1 MLRSAAQAVQLRR
14 RGVQGQRFLPHRQP
28 RVDEE
33 SKQRVGDVE
42 LVFGHRRVEQQRE
55 VRRIGKVEWLRRQIV
70 GFGELEGLAVRGGR
84 RQLAGYPQATARR
97 PRIPPSAT
105 YRCGVGDSLKSLNP
119 SLATRISQWLR
130 PDWSRTLL
138 ARRVAAAGLVVLA
151 GVAALRPDPDG
162 ERASVVVAAHDLGP
176 GAALS
181 TDDLLLEKRLVP
193 TIPDGAQSDI
203 DTVVGSTLA
212 GPARRGEVL
221 TDVRLLGR
229 RLAEAAAGPD
239 ARIVPVHPVDSAL
252 ADLVRPGD
260 VVDVVAAADADSH
273 ANPRVVATGAIV
285 VLVSAKQKAQAASND
300 RVVLVALPA
309 ASAIAVAGAALVQT
323 VTLTLH

>member
-1 MLRSAAQAVQLRR
+1 
-14 RGVQGQRFLPHRQP
+14 
-28 RVDEE
+28 
-33 SKQRVGDVE
+33 
-42 LVFGHRRVEQQRE
+42 
-55 VRRIGKVEWLRRQIV
+55 
-70 GFGELEGLAVRGGR
+70 
-84 RQLAGYPQATARR
+84 
-97 PRIPPSAT
+97 
-105 YRCGVGDSLKSLNP
+105 VGDSLRSLNP

-138 ARRVAAAGLVVLA
+138 ARRVVAAALVVLA

-162 ERASVVVAAHDLGP
+162 ERAQVVIAARDLSP
-176 GAALS
+176 GAVLTA
-181 TDDLLLEKRLVP
+181 DDLRLEKRLAP
-193 TIPDGAQSDI
+193 TIPDGAQADI
-203 DTVVGSTLA
+203 DKVVGSTLA

-229 RLAEAAAGPD
+229 RLAESAAGPN
-239 ARIVPVHPVDSAL
+239 ARIVPVHPADSAL

-260 VVDVVAAADADSH
+260 VVDVVASSDSGSESKPH
-273 ANPRVVATGAIV
+273 VVATDAIV
-285 VLVSAKQKAQAASND
+285 VLVSAKQKAQAAAND

>member
-1 MLRSAAQAVQLRR
+1 M
-14 RGVQGQRFLPHRQP
+14 
-28 RVDEE
+28 
-33 SKQRVGDVE
+33 GD
-42 LVFGHRRVEQQRE
+42 
-55 VRRIGKVEWLRRQIV
+55 
-70 GFGELEGLAVRGGR
+70 
-84 RQLAGYPQATARR
+84 P
-97 PRIPPSAT
+97 
-105 YRCGVGDSLKSLNP
+105 LKSLNP

-138 ARRVAAAGLVVLA
+138 ARRIAAAGLVVLA

-162 ERASVVVAAHDLGP
+162 ERAQVLVAAHDLGP

-181 TDDLLLEKRLVP
+181 ADDLQLEKRLIP
-193 TIPDGAQSDI
+193 TIPDGAQSEI
-203 DTVVGSTLA
+203 NTVVGSTLA

-229 RLAEAAAGPD
+229 RLAESAAGPG

-252 ADLVRPGD
+252 TDLVRPGD
-260 VVDVVAAADADSH
+260 VVDVVASSDSGSESKPH
-273 ANPRVVATGAIV
+273 VVATDAIV
-285 VLVSAKQKAQAASND
+285 VLVSAKQKAQAAAND